1 MSALNEV
8 ISVLYNMEAKREIP
22 DTVNGNAVR
31 VLLGKAGNELS
42 ATYAELA
49 SLREERDDYKSKW
62 EYVEGLNKAVVAQN
76 DSVKEERDALRL
88 VAGAARTGQGLDD
101 ALDALDALKGEK

>member
-1 MSALNEV
+1 MMDKIQAELEKNNTTE
-8 ISVLYNMEAKREIP
+8 
-22 DTVNGNAVR
+22 
-31 VLLGKAGNELS
+31 GKLS
-42 ATYAELA
+42 AMIGLAERANDELA

-76 DSVKEERDALRL
+76 DSIKAERDALKL
-88 VAGAARTGQGLDD
+88 VADAARTGQGLDD